1 MLIYRLAR
9 PAPAIW
15 NVIKTLVVIAI
26 FDAVVV
32 VGIPK
37 LILMLQYADTGLDIF
52 FPPQLELG
60 EGILVAGTLLVL
72 WAGMVLAISGQG
84 TPLSFDAPRRLVIGG
99 PYAWLRTPMVTGT
112 LAQLIGVGVMS
123 GSVLVLVL
131 FPVVALLWNAFVRPT
146 EEDVL
151 QHLFGRNFELYRRSV
166 RAWLPMGSPWKRPPE
181 VGPFGLSDIPE
192 VVPPRRRGRRH

>member
-1 MLIYRLAR
+1 MLIYRLAN

-15 NVIKTLVVIAI
+15 NVIKTLVAIAI
-26 FDAVVV
+26 FDAIVVA
-32 VGIPK
+32 GSPK

-52 FPPQLELG
+52 FPPQIQVG
-60 EGILVAGTLLVL
+60 EGVLIAGTLLVL
-72 WAGMVLAISGQG
+72 WAGMMLAISGQG

-112 LAQLIGVGVMS
+112 LAQLIGVGIIS
-123 GSVLVLVL
+123 GSVIVLAL
-131 FPVVALLWNAFVRPT
+131 FPVVALLWNSFVRPT

-166 RAWLPMGSPWKRPPE
+166 RAWLPMRSPWRPPPE
-181 VGPFGLSDIPE
+181 LGAFALSDIPDRLQY
-192 VVPPRRRGRRH
+192 RRRKRK

>member
-1 MLIYRLAR
+1 VLIYRLAN

-15 NVIKTLVVIAI
+15 NVIKTLVAIAI

-32 VGIPK
+32 AGIPK

-52 FPPQLELG
+52 FPPQIQIG
-60 EGILVAGTLLVL
+60 EGVLIAGTLLVL
-72 WAGMVLAISGQG
+72 WAGMMLAISGQG

-112 LAQLIGVGVMS
+112 LAQLIGIGVIT
-123 GSVLVLVL
+123 GSVLIVVL
-131 FPVVALLWNAFVRPT
+131 FPVVALLWNSFVRPT

-166 RAWLPMGSPWKRPPE
+166 RAWLPMRSPWRPPPE
-181 VGPFGLSDIPE
+181 LGAFALSDIPHRLQY
-192 VVPPRRRGRRH
+192 RRRKKK